1 MTTPNS
7 QDSQVREQLSA
18 LVDGELTGDESGF
31 LMRRLAHDR
40 ALRESFGRYHLIGDC
55 LRRQALPAAVPDG
68 FADRV
73 GQALADQARPARTLH
88 WRAGAQ
94 WAAGL
99 FTAAIVAAGAF
110 WYVQPPG
117 ADGALQV
124 AAGAAEVESSGI
136 RADDLR
142 RQLPLLPVSARSS
155 RPLGGEFAPQP
166 DPEAWQRAS
175 VSPLTYPST
184 QYIILLPRAPQ
195 PTPDDA
201 GPR

>member
-1 MTTPNS
+1 MTTPNP

-18 LVDGELTGDESGF
+18 LVDGELTGDETGF
-31 LMRRLAHDR
+31 LLRRLAHDR
-40 ALRESFGRYHLIGDC
+40 GLRESYGRYHLIGDC
-55 LRRQALPAAVPDG
+55 LRRQALPAAVADG
-68 FADRV
+68 FAERV
-73 GQALADQARPARTLH
+73 GRALETQARPARPLP
-88 WRAGAQ
+88 WRAGMQ

-117 ADGALQV
+117 GGAMQV
-124 AAGAAEVESSGI
+124 AAGGAEVESSGI

-175 VSPLTYPST
+175 VTPLTYPST
-184 QYIILLPRAPQ
+184 QYIILLPRSPQ
-195 PTPDDA
+195 PAPDDA